1 MNTVWKISATRL
13 RQIAA
18 SLVRRRADRI
28 HAMKSASGSQVAPPF
43 ADAARRNLQRLSVL
57 RTVALV
63 AMSATIAVAE
73 LAFDQDLD
81 LPALGVILAAA
92 GLLNGWTWLR
102 VRRPSPVS
110 ESLLFFQLLADTA
123 TLTGVLYLTG
133 GWSNPFVS
141 LFLLP
146 LVIAA
151 TLLPARGAWAIAAI
165 TLFSYTL
172 LGFFFVP
179 LPHAH
184 HGQGADFDLHVFG
197 MWVSFLLAAGIIAY
211 FVVRMAATLRER
223 DRQLAAERERALRDQ
238 HVLALGTLA
247 AGAAHQLGTPLSTLA
262 IALRELQLD
271 HRDDA
276 ALCGEIE
283 QMRQQVANCK
293 AIISDLVAAAGQGRG
308 EGGRAEAVDAFL
320 ARTLEDWR
328 ALRPGIDV
336 EVSLEGPAPAP
347 TILVEQS
354 LRHTLVTL
362 LNNAAD
368 ASDQRIELVGRWSP
382 DQLAVEIRDRGQGI
396 PDPILARIGRAPTST
411 KGPGRGVGLMIAN
424 AALERLGGR
433 VTLSNRREGGA
444 CTRLELPLGALSTA
458 RA

>member
-1 MNTVWKISATRL
+1 MDSAVT
-13 RQIAA
+13 
-18 SLVRRRADRI
+18 
-28 HAMKSASGSQVAPPF
+28 SQESPPF
-43 ADAARRNLQRLSVL
+43 ADAARRNLQRLAVL

-63 AMSATIAVAE
+63 AMASTIAVAE
-73 LAFDQDLD
+73 LAFDQSLD
-81 LPALGVILAAA
+81 LPALGVVLAAA
-92 GLLNGWTWLR
+92 GLLNAWTWVR
-102 VRRPSPVS
+102 VRQRPPVG
-110 ESLLFFQLLADTA
+110 EALLFTHLLADTA
-123 TLTGVLYLTG
+123 TLTGVLYFTG

-141 LFLLP
+141 LYLLP

-151 TLLPARGAWAIAAI
+151 TLLPARGAWGIAGI
-165 TLFSYTL
+165 TFFSYTM

-184 HGQGADFDLHVFG
+184 HGQRSDFDLHVFG

-223 DRQLAAERERALRDQ
+223 DLQLAAERERALRDQ

-276 ALCGEIE
+276 TLCSEIE
-283 QMRQQVANCK
+283 QMRQQVGHCK
-293 AIISDLVAAAGQGRG
+293 AIISDLVAAAGQGRS

-328 ALRPGIDV
+328 SLRPGIDV
-336 EVSLEGPAPAP
+336 QVSLEGPAPAP

-368 ASDQRIELVGRWSP
+368 ASDQSIELVGTWSP
-382 DQLAVEIRDRGQGI
+382 DRLAVEIRDRGQGV

-424 AALERLGGR
+424 AALERFGGR